1 MKIFKKVLNS
11 VFNHTSCA
19 IANDD
24 IDVENKPN
32 KSKSKRAETSPVQ
45 NESTS
50 TSNTTGMDHE
60 EFRRYGKEMV
70 DYIADYLTNIS
81 ERRVTP
87 EVEPGYLR
95 PMLPRNAPE
104 KGEAWEDIMKD
115 VERTIMPGI
124 THWQH
129 PRFHAYFP
137 AGNSYPSILAEMLS
151 SGLGV
156 LGFSWA
162 ASPACTELE
171 PIMLDWLGRM
181 MSLPSSFLPFNRAHD
196 NDEIEMSISNADC
209 ESNHNGG
216 GVLLG
221 SASESILVA
230 MLAARTNKMESKRS
244 EKPSIEDGQILS
256 KLVCY
261 TSKLAHSCVEKAG
274 LIAMVKVRQL
284 AVDEHHSLRG
294 QTLDEC
300 IQADKQKG
308 LIPFFV
314 CGTLGTTSCCSFDN
328 FEELGQICR
337 RENLWFHVDGAY
349 AGSALICKEFQYLIK
364 GFEYVNSFN
373 TNPNKWLLMNFD
385 CSCFWV
391 QDKCAVI
398 NAMSVDPLYL
408 QHKHA
413 EKATDL
419 RHWGIALSR
428 RFRSLKLW
436 FTIRSYGVEGLRHYI
451 REHCRLAKL
460 FASLINEDVRFEMI
474 GDVVLGLVCFRIKGK
489 NKLTQ
494 KLLLRLND
502 SGQIHVVPSMVNELF
517 FIRFAICAKDA
528 SELDMHIAFQ
538 IIQTHTDG
546 VLFEYKKSTS
556 STSIRKV

>member
-1 MKIFKKVLNS
+1 M
-11 VFNHTSCA
+11 
-19 IANDD
+19 
-24 IDVENKPN
+24 
-32 KSKSKRAETSPVQ
+32 SK
-45 NESTS
+45 
-50 TSNTTGMDHE
+50 SNTTGMDHE
-60 EFRRYGKEMV
+60 DFRRCGKDMV
-70 DYIADYLTNIS
+70 DFIADYLTNIS

-104 KGEAWEDIMKD
+104 KGESWEDIMKD
-115 VERTIMPGI
+115 VERAIMPGI

-151 SGLGV
+151 SGLGIV
-156 LGFSWA
+156 GFSWA

-171 PIMLDWLGRM
+171 PITLDWLGRM
-181 MSLPSSFLPFNRAHD
+181 MSLPACFLPFNPAHD
-196 NDEIEMSISNADC
+196 NEPEISIANTDC
-209 ESNHNGG
+209 DSQHSGG
-216 GVLLG
+216 GALLG

-230 MLAARTNKMESKRS
+230 MLAARTNKMKSKRL

-284 AVDEHHSLRG
+284 AVDEHYSLRG
-294 QTLDEC
+294 KTLDEC

-314 CGTLGTTSCCSFDN
+314 CGTLGTTSCCSLDN

-349 AGSALICKEFQYLIK
+349 AGAALICNEFQYLIK
-364 GFEYVNSFN
+364 GFEYVDSFN
-373 TNPNKWLLMNFD
+373 TNPNKWLLINFD

-391 QDKCAVI
+391 RDKCAVI

-436 FTIRSYGVEGLRHYI
+436 FTIRSYGVEGLQHYI
-451 REHCRLAKL
+451 REHCRLAKV
-460 FASLINEDVRFEMI
+460 FASLINEDDRFEII
-474 GDVVLGLVCFRIKGK
+474 GDVVFGLVCFRLKGK

-494 KLLLRLND
+494 KLLLCLND
-502 SGQIHVVPSMVNELF
+502 SGQIHVIPSMVNEIF

-528 SELDMHIAFQ
+528 CEYDMHIAFQ
-538 IIQTHTDG
+538 IIQTHADG
-546 VLFEYKKSTS
+546 ILFEYQKTTS
-556 STSIRKV
+556 STSILKSLS